1 MARTVVGMTP
11 SREVTKNIVVGT
23 DGSATATKAVRR
35 AVELAVAEGACLH
48 IVTAYRPR
56 MSREAKL
63 DAEGLPDALRWQSSP
78 GEVAERTAW
87 SAAETAAAV
96 GIEVE
101 CHAQPGDPADVLVE
115 VVSEVDAD
123 LLVIGNKGMRGAGRM
138 VIPSVPNRVSHRAT
152 CDILLVDTSAA

>member
-1 MARTVVGMTP
+1 MPRTVVGMTP
-11 SREVTKNIVVGT
+11 NRVGTKKIVVGT
-23 DGSATATKAVRR
+23 DGSATATEAVRR
-35 AVELAVAEGACLH
+35 AVELAVAERASLH

-56 MSREAKL
+56 IGREAKL
-63 DAEGLPDALRWQSSP
+63 DAYVAPDAFRWRSSP

-87 SAAETAAAV
+87 AAAETATAA